1 MEVQFKKIDCSNMIR
16 GSKIK
21 IKNVH
26 KGKIVKNVIIPFVYT
41 VAYYIVN
48 FSVCVA
54 QCRNEP

>member
-1 MEVQFKKIDCSNMIR
+1 MIR

-21 IKNVH
+21 IKNVR

-41 VAYYIVN
+41 VAYCTVN